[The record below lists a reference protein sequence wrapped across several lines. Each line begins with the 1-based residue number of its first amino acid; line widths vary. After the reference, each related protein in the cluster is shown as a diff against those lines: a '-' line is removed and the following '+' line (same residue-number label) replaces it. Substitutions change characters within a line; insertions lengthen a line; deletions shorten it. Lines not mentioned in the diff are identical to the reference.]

1 MIKIWLFQKY
11 FISLHRKYKSNN
23 QTPKAMEQQKVII
36 AKVHFKDGEGID
48 RVTNTWS
55 DSMRDIENYVSPY
68 RYDASKIEISSA
80 EIWSKDN
87 EDNYQGKRS
96 KFIVSGQTAE
106 GDTLRKT
113 FNVFG
118 SVFEWVEEMK
128 LDKIEIRRAVIL

>member
-1 MIKIWLFQKY
+1 MK
-11 FISLHRKYKSNN
+11 
-23 QTPKAMEQQKVII
+23 QQKVII
-36 AKVHFKDGEGID
+36 ATVHFKDGEGID
-48 RVTNTWS
+48 RVANTWS
-55 DSMRDIENYVSPY
+55 DSMRDIENYVCPY
-68 RYDASKIEISSA
+68 RYDASKIKISSA

-87 EDNYQGKRS
+87 EENYQGKQS

-128 LDKIEIRRAVIL
+128 LDKIEIRRAVIM